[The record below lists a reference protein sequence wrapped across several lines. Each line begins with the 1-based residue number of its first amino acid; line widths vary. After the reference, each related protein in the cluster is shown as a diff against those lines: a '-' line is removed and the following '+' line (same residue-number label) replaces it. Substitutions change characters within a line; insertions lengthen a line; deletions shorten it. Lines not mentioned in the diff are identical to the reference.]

1 MIEGGGSDPTV
12 PSPAKRER
20 AKGEGPESAM
30 QAGRERSVAAAAGE
44 AAPGRPADP
53 SPFALSPLRGARD
66 LGEGRR
72 RLSIGRG
79 GERLERDSGRCLALA
94 RLSIRSK
101 GRSTVEGLPQ

>member
-1 MIEGGGSDPTV
+1 
-12 PSPAKRER
+12 
-20 AKGEGPESAM
+20 M
-30 QAGRERSVAAAAGE
+30 QAGRERSVAAVAGE
-44 AAPGRPADP
+44 AAPVRPADP

-66 LGEGRR
+66 PGEGRR

-94 RLSIRSK
+94 RLSIRSTGADNGRGLARLSIRSK